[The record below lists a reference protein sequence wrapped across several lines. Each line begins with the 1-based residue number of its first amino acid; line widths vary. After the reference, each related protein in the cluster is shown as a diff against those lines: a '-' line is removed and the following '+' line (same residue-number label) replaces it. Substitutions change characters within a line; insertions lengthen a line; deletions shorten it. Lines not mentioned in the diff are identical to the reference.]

1 MKKTN
6 TQYWFAAVLIGTL
19 INTSLFLLLPRLSY
33 SDPPPPAPVIKLD
46 FYAWQKPVAQKPP
59 PKKAPPPKPKLKP
72 KPKPKPPE
80 PKKEIP
86 KPVQKPVEKP
96 VLSEKEV
103 EPVKE
108 PVEEIITSEP
118 EPPQPPPP
126 LVDTKEEEV
135 DENTLPTPA
144 PIFEVTSLPRFVHQ
158 VQPIYPPD
166 MRAQGRE
173 AKVKVEALIDS
184 KGVVRQVRIIKS
196 AGEAFD
202 EAALLAIKSSTFT
215 PGDINGKPVAVLYRI
230 PVTFKI
236 R

>member
-6 TQYWFAAVLIGTL
+6 AQYWFAAVLIGTL
-19 INTSLFLLLPRLSY
+19 INSSLFLLLPRLGY

-59 PKKAPPPKPKLKP
+59 AKKLPPPKP

-86 KPVQKPVEKP
+86 KPAQKPLEKP

-103 EPVKE
+103 EPAKE
-108 PVEEIITSEP
+108 PVEEIVTPEP
-118 EPPQPPPP
+118 EPPQPPPAP
-126 LVDTKEEEV
+126 VETTDAEV
-135 DENTLPTPA
+135 DENALPTPA

-166 MRAQGRE
+166 MRAQNRE
-173 AKVKVEALIDS
+173 ARIKVEALIDS

-196 AGEAFD
+196 AGDSFD
-202 EAALLAIKSSTFT
+202 QAALLAIKSSTFT

-230 PVTFKI
+230 PVIFKI